1 MIQYFILTTRISP
14 IRLLKSHLHWHQ
26 KTDLASLKTKL
37 DNFDADKFKTVAT
50 DLSKVTN
57 VMNNDVVKRTVY
69 DKFVTKANVI
79 DTKIPSTGGLAPK
92 TQYNSD

>member
-1 MIQYFILTTRISP
+1 MWINS
-14 IRLLKSHLHWHQ
+14 RLLL
-26 KTDLASLKTKL
+26 LM
-37 DNFDADKFKTVAT
+37 
-50 DLSKVTN
+50 VTN
-57 VMNNDVVKRTVY
+57 VMNNDVVERTVY